1 MMNIVLSTP
10 SCIAVDMLT
19 QSNHQV
25 AKSLLWMLG
34 TLLSFC
40 LMAIGARELSG
51 EVSTFQM
58 LFFRS
63 VIGLVAISLLMFAT
77 RTTAHVFTRRLRLH
91 GLRNVFHYAGQYGWF
106 VGIGLLPLA
115 EVFALEFTVPLWTA
129 IIAWLFLGEALTKA
143 KLAAIGFGLLGVFI
157 IVKPGYEVV
166 NLASLIVLGAAMCY
180 SISHA
185 CTKSLSATEH
195 PFTILFMMCVIQL
208 PIGFVLALPSWQMPV
223 GTQWNWLLLIG
234 VTALSAHFCMTKAMQ
249 YADVTS
255 VVIMDFF
262 RLPAIAVVGVF
273 LYNEQFEW
281 SLLLGAL
288 LMLLGNVA
296 AMSKLKAGNKIES
309 EITEVRANK
318 TKRK

>member
-1 MMNIVLSTP
+1 MVPFWVCVFTGQRL
-10 SCIAVDMLT
+10 
-19 QSNHQV
+19 
-25 AKSLLWMLG
+25 
-34 TLLSFC
+34 
-40 LMAIGARELSG
+40 
-51 EVSTFQM
+51 
-58 LFFRS
+58 
-63 VIGLVAISLLMFAT
+63 VIGIGGRQIEMQTQAGGCLAILF
-77 RTTAHVFTRRLRLH
+77 
-91 GLRNVFHYAGQYGWF
+91 GQRDLILI
-106 VGIGLLPLA
+106 VG
-115 EVFALEFTVPLWTA
+115 
-129 IIAWLFLGEALTKA
+129 
-143 KLAAIGFGLLGVFI
+143 GFLGVFI

-208 PIGFVLALPSWQMPV
+208 PIGFVLALPSWKMPV

-262 RLPAIAVVGVF
+262 RLPAIAVVGVL